1 MLQNGSKDGGVSSCT
16 LIVCVNVVDVLLQS
30 SVKFHVLTRTYSC
43 GQVPGV
49 VLSLNKVIVG
59 VGSQLSIALGLAAT
73 AASIPSTSLHS
84 TLASSD
90 PAGVVTVGALS
101 SYTFTMHTNRSTD
114 RFHQSSL

>member
-1 MLQNGSKDGGVSSCT
+1 ILQNGSNDGGVLSCT

-30 SVKFHVLTRTYSC
+30 SVKFHVLTLTYSC

-49 VLSLNKVIVG
+49 VTSVNRFLVG
-59 VGSQLSIALGLAAT
+59 VGSQLSIALGIAAN

-84 TLASSD
+84 TLASSE
-90 PAGVVTVGALS
+90 PSGVVTVGALS

-114 RFHQSSL
+114 